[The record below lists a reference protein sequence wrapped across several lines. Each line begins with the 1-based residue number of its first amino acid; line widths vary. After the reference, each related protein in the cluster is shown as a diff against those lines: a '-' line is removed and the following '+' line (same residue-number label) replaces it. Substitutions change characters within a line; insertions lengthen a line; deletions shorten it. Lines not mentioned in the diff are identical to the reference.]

1 MVRNFDDRPVPP
13 AVVERLLLNANR
25 APSAGFTQGCEL
37 LVLEG
42 PEQTARFWAA
52 SVPPEGGG
60 ARRSWPGVLRAP
72 LLIVVMSSEQAYRDR
87 YSEPDKRGLT
97 AGSAAEAWP
106 VPWWHVDA
114 AFTALLALLSA
125 VDQGLSALFFGVSDP
140 AGLRSEFAIPDT
152 FVPTG
157 ALAVGYALEDRP
169 AASVGRGRRPLKEV
183 VHRGRW

>member
-13 AVVERLLLNANR
+13 DAVQRLLAAANR

-42 PEQTARFWAA
+42 PEQTGRFWRA
-52 SVPPEGGG
+52 SAPPEGG

-72 LLIVVMSSEQAYRDR
+72 LLIVVLSSEQAYRDR
-87 YSEPDKRGLT
+87 YSEPDKQGLT
-97 AGSAAEAWP
+97 PGPATEAWP

-114 AFTALLALLSA
+114 AFAALLVLLSA
-125 VDQGLSALFFGVSDP
+125 VDQGLGASFFGVSDP

-152 FVPTG
+152 FAPAG
-157 ALAVGYALEDRP
+157 AIAVGYALDDRP
-169 AASVGRGRRPLKEV
+169 SASVERGRRPLTEV
-183 VHRGRW
+183 VHRGAW